1 MLKLSAL
8 GSAAMLLPLERRAFT
23 DGNSTAVRMPAS
35 KLPKPYSR
43 PFATPPVAVPYATNV
58 QLPYQDGTM
67 KAHDVYR
74 IHQQRAN
81 VEILPGKLT
90 GIYGYNGHTPG
101 VTIRATQGKPIVVQH
116 VNDLPASNGDLF
128 TAGGYKPWTS
138 THLHGSA
145 SLPEYDG
152 YASDITNPTQ
162 WKNYHYP
169 NIQNARTLWYHDHGV
184 HHTAENAYMGL
195 AAQYHLTDAR
205 EAQLGLPIDYWTPN
219 ASKDGSGIGT
229 DVPLIIKDAMF
240 ADGGATSAPLLF
252 DNSSGSGMY
261 GDVVLVN
268 GVAWPNMKVERRK
281 YRFRV
286 LNASISRSY
295 KLKLAQNGV
304 ALDSSKGMMTV
315 ISTDGGYVK
324 NPLPVQEFRLGMA
337 ERYDVVIDFSKFPVG
352 TKIQLTNV
360 SPPNNID
367 YTNVDKVMQFEVYSD
382 PKRADFTIPQE
393 IADPN
398 RELFKLTGKV
408 GSGPYDSK
416 RERSFRFE
424 RSNGQW
430 TVNGSTWADVI
441 NTDYK
446 YCLANP
452 GHNEIET
459 WTLQNNSGGWFH
471 PVHIHLIDFK
481 VISRTG
487 GDSKGRVA
495 NGLYPQ
501 EVNAPKD
508 VVYVGEGETV
518 KVAMRFDNQDG
529 RYMMHCHNLV
539 HEDHDMMAQFW
550 VGGSKECLSK
560 STAKLAKGSGSV
572 KGEQCDPV
580 YADVAKYG
588 DCPDLG

>member
-1 MLKLSAL
+1 MRNRSAAVAAGRRRTPSRNPHIPFTVTARRLSIFPPRQGPIAPRRDTMNPAKPIRRREMFKFGAL
-8 GSAAMLLPLERRAFT
+8 GSAALLLPLERRAFT
-23 DGNSTAVRMPAS
+23 DGNSTAVRMPSS
-35 KLPKPYSR
+35 KLPKPYTR
-43 PFATPPVAVPYATNV
+43 PFTTPPVAVPYKTDAM
-58 QLPYQDGTM
+58 LPYQDGSVR
-67 KAHDVYR
+67 AHDVYR
-74 IHQQRAN
+74 IYQQRAN

-128 TAGGYKPWTS
+128 TAGGYEPWTS

-152 YASDITNPTQ
+152 YASDITNPGQ

-367 YTNVDKVMQFEVYSD
+367 YTNVDK
-382 PKRADFTIPQE
+382 
-393 IADPN
+393 
-398 RELFKLTGKV
+398 
-408 GSGPYDSK
+408 
-416 RERSFRFE
+416 
-424 RSNGQW
+424 
-430 TVNGSTWADVI
+430 
-441 NTDYK
+441 
-446 YCLANP
+446 
-452 GHNEIET
+452 
-459 WTLQNNSGGWFH
+459 
-471 PVHIHLIDFK
+471 
-481 VISRTG
+481 
-487 GDSKGRVA
+487 
-495 NGLYPQ
+495 
-501 EVNAPKD
+501 
-508 VVYVGEGETV
+508 
-518 KVAMRFDNQDG
+518 
-529 RYMMHCHNLV
+529 
-539 HEDHDMMAQFW
+539 
-550 VGGSKECLSK
+550 
-560 STAKLAKGSGSV
+560 
-572 KGEQCDPV
+572 
-580 YADVAKYG
+580 
-588 DCPDLG
+588 